1 MRVDQGL
8 DRDDLSSFIIAQ
20 PFYIIKFETF
30 RTTLYDYPYSPH
42 MYPHPTVIDID
53 QFSLGAQAGT
63 FLLKRIKD
71 PTMLIQTYT
80 ALPRLIQRDATR
92 LHTLAP

>member
-1 MRVDQGL
+1 
-8 DRDDLSSFIIAQ
+8 
-20 PFYIIKFETF
+20 
-30 RTTLYDYPYSPH
+30 

-80 ALPRLIQRDATR
+80 ALPRLIQRDTTR